1 MEITLKTNNKML
13 YRGAISDITPLGFT
27 VEVPLAETDLF
38 RDDSGRFIQFDIELK
53 ETQGKGIP
61 QVVVGQG
68 VVKAVR
74 RVSQQCCGM
83 SVRFINLDQGS
94 YRVIAQW
101 ITPQADTPFHQQM
114 VG

>member
-13 YRGAISDITPLGFT
+13 YQGVISELTPLGFT
-27 VEVPLAETDLF
+27 VEVPLADTDLF
-38 RDDSGRFIQFDIELK
+38 RDESGRFIQFDIELK
-53 ETQGKGIP
+53 ETQGRGIQ
-61 QVVVGQG
+61 QVVAGQG

-101 ITPQADTPFHQQM
+101 ITPQTDTSFHQQM